1 MYIGKI
7 GGGAGTAGA
16 LALTGST
23 IGWYP
28 VIGLALVVAGF
39 IIARIAYRHRREIAA
54 SRTQ

>member
-16 LALTGST
+16 LAYTGST

-39 IIARIAYRHRREIAA
+39 LIARIAYRRRHQAA
-54 SRTQ
+54 S